1 MGRRLRAIADLKG
14 DQFLRLE
21 VRSAGQGCEWRGAW
35 SEQVAIQARGRPHRA
50 RDGRPQERVV
60 AKLPGQPRVGLDF
73 EPGVA
78 VALEFHTQRQ
88 VQALDRK
95 STRLNSSHR
104 TI

>member
-1 MGRRLRAIADLKG
+1 MGRLLRAIADLKG

-21 VRSAGQGCEWRGAW
+21 VRSAGKGCEWRGAW

-60 AKLPGQPRVGLDF
+60 AKLPGQPLVGLDF

-88 VQALDRK
+88 VQALAERDAV
-95 STRLNSSHR
+95 LDEAVGQA
-104 TI
+104 